1 MEIKLRINSKHIT
14 VDGATLQNDVAPTIL
29 NDRTMVPL
37 RVIAELLGYNV
48 TWDPKEKEVTVFD
61 RVKYFKTVDDCAI
74 DFYMCFNA
82 MSIGIFREMGATVK
96 KCDKGFY
103 WTGVCIGNPEDVP
116 EYKFDFDG
124 AVAILH
130 THGGSGG
137 AKNTISPKD
146 RALAKKRKM
155 PIYMCSPVGQCWKY
169 YPDDERKLKS
179 SATVLFYDKAPVD
192 LRCLEHLE
200 KEGYKGLAKNIIEFK
215 KYFPK
220 YYDLKDEP
228 YGHIA
233 DYYNKMF
240 AKGEVYVQRLDTYY

>member
-1 MEIKLRINSKHIT
+1 MKNY
-14 VDGATLQNDVAPTIL
+14 ATYIAGKIFKF
-29 NDRTMVPL
+29 
-37 RVIAELLGYNV
+37 AELFGYNV
-48 TWDPKEKEVTVFD
+48 HWNDTTKEVTIFD
-61 RVKYFKTVDDCAI
+61 RIKYFKTIDDCAI
-74 DFYMCFNA
+74 DFYMNFNA

-103 WTGVCIGNPEDVP
+103 WDGVCIGNQEDIP

-130 THGGSGG
+130 THGGCGG

-169 YPDDERKLKS
+169 YPEEKS
-179 SATVLFYDKAPVD
+179 IMFYDGAPVD
-192 LRCLEHLE
+192 LRCLKHLE
-200 KEGYKGLAKNIIEFK
+200 KEGYRGLEKNVAKFNE
-215 KYFPK
+215 YFPK

-228 YGHIA
+228 YGHTA

-240 AKGEVYVQRLDTYY
+240 AIGEVYVLRADADE